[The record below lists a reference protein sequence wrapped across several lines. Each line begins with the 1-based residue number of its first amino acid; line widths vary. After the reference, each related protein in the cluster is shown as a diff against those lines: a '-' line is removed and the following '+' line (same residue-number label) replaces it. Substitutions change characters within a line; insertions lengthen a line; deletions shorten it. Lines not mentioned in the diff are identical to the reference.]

1 MSPLSHREFRT
12 LWSGSLLSWWSQWI
26 QHAALGWVVYEITGS
41 GALLGAVMG
50 ARAIPMVLL
59 TPVSG
64 MAADRYDRRR
74 LMQASQ
80 GLAAAVSLAFGAA
93 LALGIVSTWMLFA
106 FTILMGASNVMDRP
120 ARFTTAFELV
130 PRELAV
136 QAVALNTIG
145 FSLARVVGP
154 AVAGYL
160 IAAVGGAGSFFL
172 QGVLYAASGLMVL
185 MVAFP
190 SRSSRPAQRSA
201 WGEMADGLR
210 FAASNPRTRVLLAVG
225 LLPFFLLIPV
235 FGTLYPIY
243 AKDEFAAG
251 PTGLGLLLTAV
262 GVGGT
267 LGGFIA
273 NALGRAERQGLLQAV
288 WVVVMGT
295 AIIGVALSPTL
306 AVAIAFSVI
315 GGAAEMAHASSNM
328 AMLQIAAPEEMRG
341 RISALLMLN
350 PALISIGALLAGPLS
365 DALGVRNASIVL
377 AIAAIAAV
385 VLLYAGS
392 PSLRELRHK

>member
-1 MSPLSHREFRT
+1 M
-12 LWSGSLLSWWSQWI
+12 
-26 QHAALGWVVYEITGS
+26 YEITGS

-50 ARAIPMVLL
+50 VRAIPMVLL

-93 LALGIVSTWMLFA
+93 LALDIVGIWMLFA
-106 FTILMGASNVMDRP
+106 FTMLMGASNVMDRP

-130 PRELAV
+130 PRELAMK
-136 QAVALNTIG
+136 AVALNTIG

-154 AVAGYL
+154 AAAGYL
-160 IAAVGGAGSFFL
+160 IAAFGGAGTFFL

-190 SRSSRPAQRSA
+190 ARVPQRKEHSA
-201 WGEMADGLR
+201 FRDMTDGLR
-210 FAASNPRTRVLLAVG
+210 FALTDPRTRALLMVG

-243 AKDEFAAG
+243 AKDVFAAG

-273 NALGRAERQGLLQAV
+273 NALGRVERQGLLQSV
-288 WVVVMGT
+288 WVAVMAG
-295 AIIGVALSPTL
+295 AILGVAMSPSL
-306 AVAIAFSVI
+306 AWAIAFSVI

-328 AMLQIAAPEEMRG
+328 AMMQIAAPEAMRG

-350 PALISIGALLAGPLS
+350 PAFISMGAFVAGPLS

-377 AIAAIAAV
+377 AAAAIAAIV
-385 VLLYAGS
+385 FLYAS
-392 PSLRELRHK
+392 SSSLRELRHK

>member
-1 MSPLSHREFRT
+1 
-12 LWSGSLLSWWSQWI
+12 
-26 QHAALGWVVYEITGS
+26 VVYEITGS

-50 ARAIPMVLL
+50 VRAIPMVLL

-93 LALGIVSTWMLFA
+93 LALDIVSLWMLFA
-106 FTILMGASNVMDRP
+106 FTMLMGASNVMDRP

-130 PRELAV
+130 PRELAMK
-136 QAVALNTIG
+136 AVALNTIG
-145 FSLARVVGP
+145 FSLARVLGP

-160 IAAVGGAGSFFL
+160 IAAFGSAGTFFL
-172 QGVLYAASGLMVL
+172 QGILYAAAGAMVL
-185 MVAFP
+185 AVAFP
-190 SRSSRPAQRSA
+190 ARKPAHPERPSA
-201 WGEMADGLR
+201 FRDMAEGLR
-210 FAASNPRTRVLLAVG
+210 FALTDPRTRVLLMVG
-225 LLPFFLLIPV
+225 ALPFFLMIPV

-273 NALGRAERQGLLQAV
+273 NALGRAERQGLIQAV
-288 WVVVMGT
+288 WVVVM
-295 AIIGVALSPTL
+295 AASIIGVAMSPSLSW
-306 AVAIAFSVI
+306 AIAFSVI

-328 AMLQIAAPEEMRG
+328 AMLQIGAPEAMRG

-350 PALISIGALLAGPLS
+350 PAFISLGAFIAGPLS
-365 DALGVRNASIVL
+365 DAVGVRNASVIL
-377 AIAAIAAV
+377 AGAAV
-385 VLLYAGS
+385 AAVTVLYLLS
-392 PSLRELRHK
+392 PVLRELRHK

>member
-1 MSPLSHREFRT
+1 MWT
-12 LWSGSLLSWWSQWI
+12 ASLLSWWSQWI
-26 QHAALGWVVYEITGS
+26 QHAALGWAVYEITGS
-41 GALLGAVMG
+41 GTLLGAVMG

-80 GLAAAVSLAFGAA
+80 GVAAAVSLAFGAA
-93 LALGIVSTWMLFA
+93 LALEMVSTWMLFA
-106 FTILMGASNVMDRP
+106 FTVAMGASNVMDRP

-130 PRELAV
+130 PREIAV
-136 QAVALNTIG
+136 KAVALNTIG
-145 FSLARVVGP
+145 FSLARVLGP
-154 AVAGYL
+154 AVAGYM

-172 QGVLYAASGLMVL
+172 QGILYAASGFMILLVT
-185 MVAFP
+185 FP
-190 SRSSRPAQRSA
+190 ARAHQPAQRSA
-201 WGEMADGLR
+201 FADMLEGLR
-210 FAASNPRTRVLLAVG
+210 FAASSPRTRVLLAVG

-243 AKDEFAAG
+243 AKDEFGVG
-251 PTGLGLLLTAV
+251 PAGLGLLLTAV

-273 NALGRAERQGLLQAV
+273 NALGRAERQGLIQSV
-288 WVVVMGT
+288 WVVVM
-295 AIIGVALSPTL
+295 AASIIGVALSSSFAL
-306 AVAIAFSVI
+306 ALVFSVV

-328 AMLQIAAPEEMRG
+328 AMVQIGAPEAMRG

-350 PALISIGALLAGPLS
+350 PAFISLGALVAGPLS
-365 DALGVRNASIVL
+365 DAAGVRNASIIL
-377 AIAAIAAV
+377 AAAALAAI
-385 VLLYAGS
+385 VLLYLVS
-392 PSLRELRHK
+392 PVLRELRHQ

>member
-1 MSPLSHREFRT
+1 M
-12 LWSGSLLSWWSQWI
+12 
-26 QHAALGWVVYEITGS
+26 VYEITGS

-50 ARAIPMVLL
+50 ARAIPMLLL

-93 LALGIVSTWMLFA
+93 LALDIVSTWMLFA
-106 FTILMGASNVMDRP
+106 FTMLMGASNVMDRP
-120 ARFTTAFELV
+120 ARLTTAFELV

-136 QAVALNTIG
+136 KAVALNTIG
-145 FSLARVVGP
+145 FSMARVVGP
-154 AVAGYL
+154 AVAGYI

-172 QGVLYAASGLMVL
+172 QGVLYAASGAMVL

-190 SRSSRPAQRSA
+190 ARTERKHERSA
-201 WGEMADGLR
+201 LGAMAEGLR
-210 FAASNPRTRVLLAVG
+210 FAVSNPRTRVLLMVG

-267 LGGFIA
+267 FGGFIA
-273 NALGRAERQGLLQAV
+273 NALGRAERQGLLQTV
-288 WVVVMGT
+288 WVVVMG
-295 AIIGVALSPTL
+295 ASIIGVALSPTL
-306 AVAIAFSVI
+306 VVAIVFSVI

-328 AMLQIAAPEEMRG
+328 AMLQISAPEEMRG

-350 PALISIGALLAGPLS
+350 PALISIGALVAGPLS
-365 DALGVRNASIVL
+365 DAVGVRNASVSL
-377 AIAAIAAV
+377 AVAAIVAV
-385 VLLYAGS
+385 TLLYLSS
-392 PSLRELRHK
+392 PVLRELRHK